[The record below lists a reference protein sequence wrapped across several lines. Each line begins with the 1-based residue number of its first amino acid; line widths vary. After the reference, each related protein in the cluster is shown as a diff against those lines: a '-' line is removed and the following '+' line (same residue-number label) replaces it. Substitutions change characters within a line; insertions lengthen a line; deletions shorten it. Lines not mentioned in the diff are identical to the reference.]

1 MQFNRCVFKQ
11 LQIMMLLFW
20 LLKLNLKKNCEWQY
34 NWLWPLNNFRSS
46 ATLPLITRV
55 FIGFWDKP
63 FILKRAA
70 QAEPLIYYLYV
81 MTTENWSSNFDFF
94 FFFWIK
100 IKILIFGSRN
110 NDPFLMNGDDSLSH
124 IRIFCAFPYTI
135 STWTNYIINFL
146 DTK

>member
-1 MQFNRCVFKQ
+1 MF
-11 LQIMMLLFW
+11 LFW
-20 LLKLNLKKNCEWQY
+20 LLKLNLKKIASDNIIGSDHSII
-34 NWLWPLNNFRSS
+34 FRSS

-94 FFFWIK
+94 FFFFSNK
-100 IKILIFGSRN
+100 NKN
-110 NDPFLMNGDDSLSH
+110 
-124 IRIFCAFPYTI
+124 
-135 STWTNYIINFL
+135 INFWFE
-146 DTK
+146 K